1 MVALLSAERPRLRR
15 KPKESGKLADNRSI
29 RYCAM
34 IRWGDWCRHRQSVR
48 YLGRRTMWT
57 AGRTAK
63 KVFKRPG
70 AFALAVIKQFRANQ
84 AVLLAG
90 AVAYYTLLSL
100 VPLLILILMALSHI
114 VPEDRLLQT
123 LSEYLE
129 FVVPGQST
137 ALVEEVRTF
146 LAHKQVVGGILFLT
160 MLFFSALA
168 FTILENAMSVIFYH
182 RVKIKRRH
190 FLVSAV
196 MPYLFIL
203 FLGVGL
209 LIVTVLSGVLQFIGT
224 RSITILGEPRSLDE
238 VSIFLLYI
246 VGVTGEALLLTAIY
260 FVMPVGRL
268 SLRHALIGGATAT
281 LLWEVM
287 RHILAWYYTTMSQI
301 QLVYGSLTTA
311 IAVLLSVEIGAL
323 VLLVGAQV
331 IAEYERISREPIET
345 SGQSMKLDRIVEPKL

>member
-1 MVALLSAERPRLRR
+1 
-15 KPKESGKLADNRSI
+15 
-29 RYCAM
+29 
-34 IRWGDWCRHRQSVR
+34 
-48 YLGRRTMWT
+48 MWR
-57 AGRTAK
+57 AGRTAR
-63 KVFKRPG
+63 KVFRQPG

-84 AVLLAG
+84 GVLLAG

-114 VPEDRLLQT
+114 IPADRLLAT
-123 LSEYLE
+123 LGEYLE
-129 FVVPGQST
+129 FIVPGQSA
-137 ALVEEVRTF
+137 ALVAEIKTF
-146 LAHKQVVGGILFLT
+146 LAQKEVVGSILLVT

-196 MPYLFIL
+196 MPYIFIL

-209 LIVTVLSGVLQFIGT
+209 LIVTVLSGILQFIGT
-224 RSITILGEPRSLDE
+224 KSITVLGQPHSLDQI
-238 VSIFLLYI
+238 SIFLLYI
-246 VGVTGEALLLTAIY
+246 LGVAGEMLLLTAIY

-281 LLWEVM
+281 VLWEVM

-301 QLVYGSLTTA
+301 QLVYGTLTTSV
-311 IAVLLSVEIGAL
+311 AVLLSVEIGAL

-331 IAEYERISREPIET
+331 IAEYERISREPVEK
-345 SGQSMKLDRIVEPKL
+345 SDQPMKLASPD

>member
-1 MVALLSAERPRLRR
+1 
-15 KPKESGKLADNRSI
+15 
-29 RYCAM
+29 
-34 IRWGDWCRHRQSVR
+34 
-48 YLGRRTMWT
+48 MWS

-63 KVFKRPG
+63 KVFKQPG

-84 AVLLAG
+84 GVLLAG

-114 VPEDRLLQT
+114 VPEERLLTT

-129 FVVPGQST
+129 FVVPGQSG
-137 ALVEEVRTF
+137 ALVQEVRTF
-146 LAHKQVVGGILFLT
+146 LAQKQVVGGILFVT

-190 FLVSAV
+190 FMVSAI

-209 LIVTVLSGVLQFIGT
+209 LIVTLLSGVLQFVGT
-224 RSITILGEPRSLDE
+224 RSIVILGQTRSLDQL
-238 VSIFLLYI
+238 SIFLLYVI
-246 VGVTGEALLLTAIY
+246 GVAGEMLMLTAIY
-260 FVMPVGRL
+260 FIMPVGRL
-268 SLRHALIGGATAT
+268 SLRHAMIGGVTAT
-281 LLWEVM
+281 ILWELM

-323 VLLVGAQV
+323 VLLIGAQV
-331 IAEYERISREPIET
+331 IAEYERISREPIQT
-345 SGQSMKLDRIVEPKL
+345 SSLPVKLENP

>member
-1 MVALLSAERPRLRR
+1 
-15 KPKESGKLADNRSI
+15 
-29 RYCAM
+29 
-34 IRWGDWCRHRQSVR
+34 
-48 YLGRRTMWT
+48 MWT
-57 AGRTAK
+57 PGRTAK

-70 AFALAVIKQFRANQ
+70 PFALAVIRQFRANQ
-84 AVLLAG
+84 GVLLAG

-114 VPEDRLLQT
+114 IPEDRLLLT

-129 FVVPGQST
+129 FVVPAQSG
-137 ALVEEVRTF
+137 ALVNEVRTF
-146 LAHKQVVGGILFLT
+146 LAHKEVVGGILFVT

-182 RVKIKRRH
+182 RVKIRRRH

-203 FLGVGL
+203 LLGVGL
-209 LIVTVLSGVLQFIGT
+209 LIVTVLAGMLQFVGT
-224 RSITILGEPRSLDE
+224 RSITILGQARSLDQL
-238 VSIFLLYI
+238 SIFLLYL
-246 VGVTGEALLLTAIY
+246 VGVTGEMLLLSAIY

-268 SLRHALIGGATAT
+268 SLRHALIGGMTAT
-281 LLWEVM
+281 LLWEMM
-287 RHILAWYYTTMSQI
+287 RHILVWYFTTMSQI
-301 QLVYGSLTTA
+301 QVVYGSLTTA

-331 IAEYERISREPIET
+331 IAEYERISQERIET
-345 SGQSMKLDRIVEPKL
+345 PSRTLETGVSH

>member
-1 MVALLSAERPRLRR
+1 
-15 KPKESGKLADNRSI
+15 
-29 RYCAM
+29 
-34 IRWGDWCRHRQSVR
+34 
-48 YLGRRTMWT
+48 MWT
-57 AGRTAK
+57 AGRAAK
-63 KVFKRPG
+63 KIAKQPG
-70 AFALAVIKQFRANQ
+70 AFVLSVIKQFRANQ
-84 AVLLAG
+84 GVLLAG

-100 VPLLILILMALSHI
+100 VPLLILILMALSHVI
-114 VPEDRLLQT
+114 PQDRLLLT

-137 ALVEEVRTF
+137 AIVEEVRTF
-146 LAHKQVVGGILFLT
+146 LAQKQVVGSVLFVT

-182 RVKIKRRH
+182 RVKIRRRH

-209 LIVTVLSGVLQFIGT
+209 LIVTVLSGILQFVGT
-224 RSITILGEPRSLDE
+224 RSIMILGQPRSLDQ
-238 VSIFLLYI
+238 VSIVLLYV
-246 VGVTGEALLLTAIY
+246 VGVTGELLLLTAIY

-268 SLRHALIGGATAT
+268 SFRHALIGGATAT
-281 LLWEVM
+281 ILWEMM

-331 IAEYERISREPIET
+331 IAEYERISYESIEAPNEL
-345 SGQSMKLDRIVEPKL
+345 MRLKAM

>member
-1 MVALLSAERPRLRR
+1 
-15 KPKESGKLADNRSI
+15 
-29 RYCAM
+29 
-34 IRWGDWCRHRQSVR
+34 
-48 YLGRRTMWT
+48 MWT
-57 AGRTAK
+57 AGRAAK
-63 KVFKRPG
+63 KIAKQPG
-70 AFALAVIKQFRANQ
+70 TFALSVIKQFRANQ
-84 AVLLAG
+84 GVLLAG

-100 VPLLILILMALSHI
+100 VPLLILILLALSHV
-114 VPEDRLLQT
+114 VPEDRLLLT

-137 ALVEEVRTF
+137 AVVEEVRTF
-146 LAHKQVVGGILFLT
+146 LAHKQAIGSILFVT

-209 LIVTVLSGVLQFIGT
+209 LIVTVLSGILQFVGT
-224 RSITILGEPRSLDE
+224 RSIIILGQPRSLDQ
-238 VSIFLLYI
+238 VSIFLLYV
-246 VGVTGEALLLTAIY
+246 VGVTGEILLLTAIY

-268 SLRHALIGGATAT
+268 SFRHALIGGATAT
-281 LLWEVM
+281 ILWELM

-331 IAEYERISREPIET
+331 IAEYERISHESIET
-345 SGQSMKLDRIVEPKL
+345 PNELMGLKTPANVGGAVHE

>member
-1 MVALLSAERPRLRR
+1 
-15 KPKESGKLADNRSI
+15 
-29 RYCAM
+29 
-34 IRWGDWCRHRQSVR
+34 
-48 YLGRRTMWT
+48 MWT
-57 AGRTAK
+57 ADRAASK
-63 KVFKRPG
+63 ISKQPA

-84 AVLLAG
+84 GILLAG

-100 VPLLILILMALSHI
+100 VPLLILILMALSHV
-114 VPEDRLLQT
+114 VPEDRLLLT
-123 LSEYLE
+123 ISEYLE
-129 FVVPGQST
+129 FVIPGQST
-137 ALVEEVRTF
+137 AVVEEVRTF
-146 LAHKQVVGGILFLT
+146 LAQKQVVGSILFVT

-190 FLVSAV
+190 FLASAV

-209 LIVTVLSGVLQFIGT
+209 LIVTVLSGVLQFVGT
-224 RSITILGEPRSLDE
+224 RSISILGQPRSLDQ
-238 VSIFLLYI
+238 VSIFLLYF
-246 VGVTGEALLLTAIY
+246 VGVTGEMLLLTAIY

-268 SLRHALIGGATAT
+268 SFRHALIGGATAT
-281 LLWEVM
+281 VLWEMM

-331 IAEYERISREPIET
+331 IAEYERISREPIDAPGEMNPECALHAGSEIRET
-345 SGQSMKLDRIVEPKL
+345 SVPLSGFTGS

>member
-1 MVALLSAERPRLRR
+1 
-15 KPKESGKLADNRSI
+15 
-29 RYCAM
+29 
-34 IRWGDWCRHRQSVR
+34 
-48 YLGRRTMWT
+48 
-57 AGRTAK
+57 
-63 KVFKRPG
+63 
-70 AFALAVIKQFRANQ
+70 
-84 AVLLAG
+84 
-90 AVAYYTLLSL
+90 
-100 VPLLILILMALSHI
+100 
-114 VPEDRLLQT
+114 VPENRLLLT
-123 LSEYLE
+123 LAEYLE

-137 ALVEEVRTF
+137 ALVDEVRKF
-146 LAHKQVVGGILFLT
+146 LEHKEVVGGILLVT

-190 FLVSAV
+190 FLVSAI

-209 LIVTVLSGVLQFIGT
+209 LIVTVLSGVLQFVGT
-224 RSITILGEPRSLDE
+224 RSIVILGQVRSLDQIS
-238 VSIFLLYI
+238 VFLLY
-246 VGVTGEALLLTAIY
+246 VLGVTGEMLLLTAIY

-268 SLRHALIGGATAT
+268 SLRHAMIGGVTAT
-281 LLWEVM
+281 LLWELM

-345 SGQSMKLDRIVEPKL
+345 ASQPVKLEKA